1 MLLYQISAYTIHG
14 KKIKKSRKNN
24 KFKITCKADLK
35 RSDKYVVS
43 SNLAYNTHGKKIIQ
57 KQ

>member
-1 MLLYQISAYTIHG
+1 MINMLLYQISAYTIHG

-24 KFKITCKADLK
+24 KFKITYKADLK

-43 SNLAYNTHGKKIIQ
+43 SNLGI
-57 KQ
+57 

>member
-1 MLLYQISAYTIHG
+1 ME

-24 KFKITCKADLK
+24 KFKITYKADLK

-43 SNLAYNTHGKKIIQ
+43 SNLGI
-57 KQ
+57 